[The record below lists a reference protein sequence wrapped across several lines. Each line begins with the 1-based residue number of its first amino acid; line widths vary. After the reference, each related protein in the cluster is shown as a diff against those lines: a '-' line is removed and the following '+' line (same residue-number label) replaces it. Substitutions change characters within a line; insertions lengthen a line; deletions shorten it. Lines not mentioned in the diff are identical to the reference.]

1 MTSTVASLVAAA
13 LYLMA
18 GGMQWYRLLRGPAA
32 PTLRAPF
39 LVVAFGGVLTHALL
53 LQATVPIAG
62 GLNLPF
68 TQAASLVACTISIL
82 YVIAAI
88 SRPAEYLG
96 LLVLPVSALTVILA
110 WAWPGQAVIPTASGL
125 QAAHIVI
132 SILAYALLALATV
145 QSLLLFYQER
155 ALRSRQPV
163 GLMRALPPLQTME
176 TLMFRML
183 GIGFLLLTLT
193 LLTGIVFSE
202 EIFGRA
208 LPFTH
213 HVVLSLI
220 AWILFGTL
228 LFGRWRYGWRGRTA
242 VGWTVAG
249 YMLLLLG
256 YFGSK
261 FVLEVLLKRPV

>member
-1 MTSTVASLVAAA
+1 MTSTVASLLTAA
-13 LYLMA
+13 LYLTA
-18 GGMQWYRLLRGPAA
+18 GGMQWYRLLRGPSA

-39 LVVAFGGVLTHALL
+39 LLVAFGAVLTHAIL

-62 GLNLPF
+62 GLKLPF
-68 TQAASLVACTISIL
+68 TQAVSLVACTISVL
-82 YVIAAI
+82 YAIAAI

-96 LLVLPVSALTVILA
+96 LLVLPVAALTVILA
-110 WAWPGQAVIPTASGL
+110 WLWPGEAIIPTSSGL
-125 QAAHIVI
+125 QAAHIII

-145 QSLLLFYQER
+145 QSLLLYYQER
-155 ALRSRQPV
+155 ALRARQPV

-183 GIGFLLLTLT
+183 GVGFTLLTLT
-193 LLTGIVFSE
+193 LVTGIVFSE
-202 EIFGRA
+202 QIFGRA
-208 LPFTH
+208 IPLTH
-213 HVVLSLI
+213 HVLLSLI

-242 VGWTVAG
+242 VGWTIAG
-249 YMLLLLG
+249 YTLLLLG

-261 FVLEVLLKRPV
+261 FVMEVLLKRGG